1 MLASQF
7 HNTNEFSG
15 VFRVYIE
22 DTDAGGIVYY
32 ANYLKFF
39 ERARTEWLREI
50 GFEQSQLQLE
60 NILFVVK
67 SLQVD
72 YQASAKLDDLIEV
85 TVEINKV
92 SRVSIELQQNVFLL
106 QQKDAQTVEQLLNSD
121 SEQKKLLASATIKL
135 ACVAADTGKVAAIPS
150 DVAAQLKYRT

>member
-1 MLASQF
+1 M
-7 HNTNEFSG
+7 TEFSAE
-15 VFRVYIE
+15 FRVYIE

-39 ERARTEWLREI
+39 ERARTEWLRNL

-85 TVEINKV
+85 TVGIKKISKV
-92 SRVSIELQQNVFLL
+92 AIELQQSVFLAT
-106 QQKDAQTVEQLLNSD
+106 QHSDAE
-121 SEQKKLLASATIKL
+121 KKLLASATIKL
-135 ACVAADTGKVAAIPS
+135 ACIAADTGKVAAIPM
-150 DVAAQLKYRT
+150 DVATAMK

>member
-1 MLASQF
+1 M
-7 HNTNEFSG
+7 TEFSAE
-15 VFRVYIE
+15 FRVYIE

-39 ERARTEWLREI
+39 ERARTEWLRNL

-72 YQASAKLDDLIEV
+72 YQSSAKLDDLIEV
-85 TVEINKV
+85 TVGIKKISKV
-92 SRVSIELQQNVFLL
+92 AIELQQSVFLAT
-106 QQKDAQTVEQLLNSD
+106 QHSDAE
-121 SEQKKLLASATIKL
+121 KKLLASATIKL
-135 ACVAADTGKVAAIPS
+135 ACIAADTGKVAAIPT
-150 DVAAQLKYRT
+150 DVAAAMK

>member
-1 MLASQF
+1 M
-7 HNTNEFSG
+7 TEFSAE
-15 VFRVYIE
+15 FRVYIE

-39 ERARTEWLREI
+39 ERARTEWLRNL

-72 YQASAKLDDLIEV
+72 YQSSAKLDDLIEV
-85 TVEINKV
+85 TVGIKKITKV
-92 SRVSIELQQNVFLL
+92 AIELQQSVFLAT
-106 QQKDAQTVEQLLNSD
+106 QHSDAE
-121 SEQKKLLASATIKL
+121 KKLLASATIKL
-135 ACVAADTGKVAAIPS
+135 ACIAADTGKVAAIPT
-150 DVAAQLKYRT
+150 DVAAAMK

>member
-1 MLASQF
+1 M
-7 HNTNEFSG
+7 TEFSAE
-15 VFRVYIE
+15 FRVYIE

-39 ERARTEWLREI
+39 ERARTEWLRDL

-60 NILFVVK
+60 NILLVVK

-85 TVEINKV
+85 TVEIKKISKV
-92 SRVSIELQQNVFLL
+92 AIELQQSVFLAA
-106 QQKDAQTVEQLLNSD
+106 QHSDAE
-121 SEQKKLLASATIKL
+121 KKVLASATIKL
-135 ACVAADTGKVAAIPS
+135 ACIAADTGKVAAIPK
-150 DVAAQLKYRT
+150 DVAAQLN

>member
-1 MLASQF
+1 M
-7 HNTNEFSG
+7 TEFSAE
-15 VFRVYIE
+15 FRVYIE

-39 ERARTEWLREI
+39 ERARTEWLRNL

-85 TVEINKV
+85 TVDIKKISKV
-92 SRVSIELQQNVFLL
+92 AIELQQNVFLAT
-106 QQKDAQTVEQLLNSD
+106 QYSDAE
-121 SEQKKLLASATIKL
+121 KKLLASATIKL
-135 ACVAADTGKVAAIPS
+135 ACIAADTGKVVAIPM
-150 DVAAQLKYRT
+150 DVATAMK